1 LERSQEPQ
9 QITATVPGRNVI
21 DLTGINMANGTTLF
35 LSGSATD
42 SFAINVTGGGNLN
55 FQNVT

>member
-1 LERSQEPQ
+1 M
-9 QITATVPGRNVI
+9 I